1 MGKKRKLQH
10 QGSDQREGEG
20 DAGLHERDD
29 MPHGEQRGAALQDGS
44 LPENWELQD
53 KRSTVSTST
62 RERERERERI
72 LFFFFLL
79 SY

>member
-1 MGKKRKLQH
+1 
-10 QGSDQREGEG
+10 
-20 DAGLHERDD
+20 

-62 RERERERERI
+62 RERERERENFV
-72 LFFFFLL
+72 LFFFAFILICYQTVGML
-79 SY
+79 SSPCLQRKQRRGW